1 VHSRLDVGPDDRVLH
16 LLGGRERGG
25 IDLLKTT
32 AEACESA
39 NVRVDRGSTQVLE
52 QIVMD
57 MNAVRARLAG
67 QGFIEIGE
75 VIVDKVGKWLRWVH
89 SSRVRSVFCVP

>member
-1 VHSRLDVGPDDRVLH
+1 VLH
-16 LLGGRERGG
+16 LLGGRERRG
-25 IDLLKTT
+25 IDLLKTA
-32 AEACESA
+32 AEAGECA

-67 QGFIEIGE
+67 QRFIKIGE
-75 VIVDKVGKWLRWVH
+75 VIVDEVGKWLRWVH
-89 SSRVRSVFCVP
+89 FIKGALCFCVP